1 MVRTTPLFSWG
12 SLLCFDKS
20 PQAKDYSCGSLN
32 LVTMVWNTSFIFL
45 IEHLLPQQGI
55 AGLL

>member
-1 MVRTTPLFSWG
+1 MG
-12 SLLCFDKS
+12 YDNS
-20 PQAKDYSCGSLN
+20 PPTKIIGCGTLD

-45 IEHLLPQQGI
+45 LEHLLPQQGI